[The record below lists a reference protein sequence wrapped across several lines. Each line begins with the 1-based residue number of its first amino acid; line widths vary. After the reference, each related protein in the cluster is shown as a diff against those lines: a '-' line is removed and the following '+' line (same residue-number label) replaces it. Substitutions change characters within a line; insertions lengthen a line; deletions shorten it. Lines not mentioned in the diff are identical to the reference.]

1 MASIRDVAKK
11 AGVAACTVSRV
22 LNGTATVSPETRVKI
37 EKAMKELD
45 YIPNELAR
53 GMFRQ
58 KSGIIA
64 MLVPSIKHP
73 FFSSLADY
81 IEKELYVKGYKLMLC
96 STSGSIEREQ
106 EYLNTFKSNLV
117 DGIIMAVN
125 SLPETVYEKFAKP
138 MVILDC
144 QISENIP
151 FVVSDHKMGGR
162 LAAEEFIK
170 NNCHHVL
177 HLCAEK
183 EEKKIL
189 SYEGHETL
197 KQILSEHGIK
207 TRGQE
212 IRWNS
217 FDLNGYRELAELI
230 LKNYP
235 DIDGIMAADM
245 AALAFYE
252 AGQKLGKRIPD
263 ELCIIAYDGTYI
275 LDVIDA
281 NLTTIVQNLE
291 LYSAQVVDT
300 ILTLI
305 ENPGEHVKN
314 IYVPVSLRNVKSSKI
329 TSNSY

>member
-125 SLPETVYEKFAKP
+125 SLLETVYEKFAKP
-138 MVILDC
+138 MVMLDC

-197 KQILSEHGIK
+197 EQILSEHGIK

>member
-73 FFSSLADY
+73 FFTSLADY

-138 MVILDC
+138 MVMLDC